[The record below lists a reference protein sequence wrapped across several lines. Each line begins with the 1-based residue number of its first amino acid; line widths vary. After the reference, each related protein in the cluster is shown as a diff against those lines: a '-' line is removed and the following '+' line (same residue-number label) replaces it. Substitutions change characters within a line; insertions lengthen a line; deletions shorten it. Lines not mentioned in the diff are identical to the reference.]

1 MLCTVVF
8 FIHPWLGRPAGG
20 TINCSA
26 EIMVLKAQWKTKFSL
41 PRTTSCEVTQV
52 TDKIYLLMVWQQ
64 ICWLFSCLCF
74 IKQTNKHIIVIPWA
88 VKAVTVGKAPPL
100 SLQPTTQEWA
110 GCLQWSGPPP
120 HPIWKYKKDIHNLL
134 SLIWLIVN
142 IQPTPL

>member
-88 VKAVTVGKAPPL
+88 VKAVTVGKAPPFPYSPL
-100 SLQPTTQEWA
+100 
-110 GCLQWSGPPP
+110 
-120 HPIWKYKKDIHNLL
+120 YKKGLDVYNDVDGLETQISHFTLYGPI
-134 SLIWLIVN
+134 SPSKTSHPEQFWA
-142 IQPTPL
+142 